1 MRRSLVLVS
10 LALAALAAPSTSRAA
25 APVAFQQRDSAARDT
40 TKKKKDLPLEPG
52 RSLQFNTTQ
61 GSWISLDVSPDGQ
74 TIVFDLL
81 GDLYTMPIAGGSA
94 TRLTTGMAFDVQPRF
109 SPDGKRVVFVS
120 DRSGGDNIWVMSL
133 DRKDTIQ
140 VTKGNNNLYVSPEWT
155 PDGEYIV
162 ASKTG
167 GLGGAAKLW
176 MYHVDGGTG
185 AQLITTDQP
194 QQAQQQP
201 QQLAQLK
208 TVGAAFGPDSRYIW
222 YAQRQG
228 DWQYN
233 AIFPQ
238 YQLAVYDRETGA
250 RTTMSSR
257 YGSAFRPALSPDGK
271 WLVYGSRHE
280 TNTGLRIRDIASGEE
295 DWLAYPIQRDDQESR
310 STLDV
315 LPGYSF
321 TPDSRAVIIS
331 YGGEIWR
338 VPVDKS
344 APTKLAMSAQI
355 ALDVGPRVH
364 FDNRI
369 ADSATFV
376 VRQIRDAVPSP
387 DGKRLAFT
395 ALDRLYVM
403 DFPSGTPRRVTN
415 LENGEFQPAWSPDGR
430 SLAFVTWNDA
440 DGGHI
445 YRVASDGRG
454 RPQQLTRV
462 AGLYSQLAWAP
473 NGSRIV
479 AVRSAAR
486 DLKESIGFF
495 QGGLGTQFVWVPAAG
510 GDMQVI
516 SPTGNRY
523 APHFT
528 TDSSRIFAYGP
539 QDGLVSM
546 RWDGTDIKY
555 HVKVTGPMLPQNNV
569 EDDILHGRAD
579 MMPRD
584 VSLEQNPTPPPAGL
598 VRMAP
603 RGDRALAQVGND
615 LYVVTVPKTGGQT
628 PTVSVADPS
637 TAAFPARRL
646 TDIGGQF
653 PAWSAD
659 GRYVHWSIGNAH
671 VVYDLERAKQ
681 VDDSLKLARRAVPSV
696 DSAARAAQR
705 DSTRRDSTARAD
717 SGATKTPMTPGYKPT
732 EHRITVRGTRDI
744 PQGSVLLRGARVI
757 TMKGHE
763 VLENAD
769 VLVRNNRIA
778 AVGARGSVQVPA
790 GTHEV
795 DVTGKTIVPGF
806 VDTHYHSQW
815 LVPNIHPAQV
825 WQYLTNLAYGVTTTR
840 DPQTATTDVLT
851 YADRVESGAMIGP
864 RIYSTGP
871 GVFAAEQIKD
881 LDHARNVLKRYAQY
895 YDTKTLKMYMSG
907 NRQQR
912 QWIIM
917 AAREL
922 GLMPTTEGGL
932 DFKLNLTHAI
942 DGYSGLEHSLPI
954 TPIYGDVLELFKYT
968 GIAYTPTLLVS
979 YGGPFGENYYYATEN
994 VYGDAKLARFTPNTE
1009 LQAKAR
1015 RRGNNPGPGGWFM
1028 KEEYVFPK
1036 HAEFAKRL
1044 VEAGGRVG
1052 IGGHGQLHGVGYHW
1066 EMWSMQSGGM
1076 SNRDVLRTAT
1086 VLGAQAIGFEKDIGT
1101 IEAGKMADLVVLDAN
1116 PLENIRNTNSV
1127 RFVMKNGRIYEGDT
1141 LNEVWPAKRPLP
1153 QQAWQG
1159 GAPATQAGIH

>member
-1 MRRSLVLVS
+1 MRRPIV
-10 LALAALAAPSTSRAA
+10 LAALTLAVVAAPSRAA
-25 APVAFQQRDSAARDT
+25 TPAAFQQQDSAARDT
-40 TKKKKDLPLEPG
+40 SKKKKDLPLEPG
-52 RSLQFNTTQ
+52 RSLQFNATQ
-61 GSWISLDVSPDGQ
+61 GSWISVDVSPDGQ
-74 TIVFDLL
+74 TIAFDLL
-81 GDLYTMPIAGGSA
+81 GDIYTMPISGGTA
-94 TRLTTGMAFDVQPRF
+94 TRLTSGLAFDAQPRF
-109 SPDGKRVVFVS
+109 SPDGKRIVFVS

-133 DRKDTIQ
+133 DKKDTVQ

-155 PDGEYIV
+155 PDGSYIV

-185 AQLITTDQP
+185 AQLITAEQP
-194 QQAQQQP
+194 QQIQ
-201 QQLAQLK
+201 QLK
-208 TVGAAFGPDSRYIW
+208 TVGAAFGPDGRYIW

-238 YQLAVYDRETGA
+238 YQLAIYDRETGA
-250 RTTMSSR
+250 RTTMSAR

-280 TNTGLRIRDIASGEE
+280 TNTGLRIRDMSSGEE

-321 TPDSRAVIIS
+321 TPDSRAVIMS

-344 APTKLAMSAQI
+344 APSKIPMSAQV
-355 ALDVGPRVH
+355 ALDIGPRVH

-369 ADSATFV
+369 DDSATFV
-376 VRQIRDAVPSP
+376 ARQIRDAVPSP

-395 ALDRLYVM
+395 AFDRLYVM
-403 DFPSGTPRRVTN
+403 DFPGGAPRRVTN
-415 LENGEFQPAWSPDGR
+415 LEVGEFQPAWSPDGR
-430 SLAFVTWNDA
+430 SLAFVTWD
-440 DGGHI
+440 DSGGGHI

-454 RPQQLTRV
+454 RGPQRLTRV
-462 AGLYSQLAWAP
+462 TGLYSQLAWAP
-473 NGSRIV
+473 SGSRIV

-510 GDMQVI
+510 GDVTVI

-523 APHFT
+523 APHFAADT
-528 TDSSRIFAYGP
+528 SRIYAYGP

-546 RWDGTDIKY
+546 RWDGTDIKR

-569 EDDILHGRAD
+569 EDDILHGGMN

-584 VSLEQNPTPPPAGL
+584 GSLEQNPTPPPAAL
-598 VRMAP
+598 VKMAP

-615 LYVVTVPKTGGQT
+615 LYVVTVPMTGGPT

-653 PAWSAD
+653 AVWSAD

-681 VDDSLKLARRAVPSV
+681 VDDSLKLAKRAVPSA
-696 DSAARAAQR
+696 DSAARAQR
-705 DSTRRDSTARAD
+705 DSTQRDSTARTD
-717 SGATKTPMTPGYKPT
+717 SAATKAPMTPGYKPA
-732 EHRITVRGTRDI
+732 EHRIVVRGTRDI

-757 TMKGHE
+757 TMKGNE
-763 VLENAD
+763 ILENAD
-769 VLVRNNRIA
+769 ILVRNNRIA

-790 GTHEV
+790 GTQEV
-795 DVTGKTIVPGF
+795 DVSGKTIVPGF

-815 LVPNIHPAQV
+815 LIPNIHPAQV

-932 DFKLNLTHAI
+932 DFKLNLTHAM

-954 TPIYGDVLELFKYT
+954 TPVYGDVLELFKYT

-994 VYGDAKLARFTPNTE
+994 VYGDPKLARFTPNTE

-1052 IGGHGQLHGVGYHW
+1052 IGSHGQIHGVGYHW

-1076 SNRDVLRTAT
+1076 SNHDVLRAAT
-1086 VLGAQAIGFEKDIGT
+1086 IIGAQAIGFEKDIGT
-1101 IEAGKMADLVVLDAN
+1101 IETGKMADLVVLDAN

-1141 LNEVWPAKRPLP
+1141 LNEVWPSKRPLP